1 MCARAGR
8 TCVATRAEALTT
20 RGFPTLFVLRSR
32 RRRAGRGA
40 QLARSSRFACA
51 DRAAERALRLLWP
64 PALRAAWRRRR
75 PLRARARHAGRAR
88 PHAAV
93 GGAVRGSP
101 QPAAPHKARATAARP
116 LTRPRC
122 FAARAPLA
130 TGRRPLHS
138 PQLINACAG
147 AGAGASRLFSR
158 WLQTHCRA
166 RDLTLSLS
174 HAALLYGLAQA
185 PLLLR
190 LCARWTL

>member
-1 MCARAGR
+1 MPDVRDLMLQWAER
-8 TCVATRAEALTT
+8 CVA
-20 RGFPTLFVLRSR
+20 RSR
-32 RRRAGRGA
+32 RQRLIKRA
-40 QLARSSRFACA
+40 
-51 DRAAERALRLLWP
+51 
-64 PALRAAWRRRR
+64 
-75 PLRARARHAGRAR
+75 
-88 PHAAV
+88 
-93 GGAVRGSP
+93 P
-101 QPAAPHKARATAARP
+101 QPLGHSRVPAASP
-116 LTRPRC
+116 
-122 FAARAPLA
+122 ARAPLA

-166 RDLTLSLS
+166 RDLTLSVS